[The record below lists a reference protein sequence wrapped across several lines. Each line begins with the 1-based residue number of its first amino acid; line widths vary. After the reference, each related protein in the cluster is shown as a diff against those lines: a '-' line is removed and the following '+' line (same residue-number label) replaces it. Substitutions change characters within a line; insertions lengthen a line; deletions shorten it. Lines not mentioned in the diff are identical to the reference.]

1 MARLLFASLLCHAT
15 VATGLLP
22 RINAAVIVPGFL
34 SGASDFKA
42 MADTLTSRGIPT
54 VVVPMPVWHW
64 LPCLGGRSM
73 RPMLERIDHTVRHLA
88 ANGGDVTSV
97 PDFQYSPLDCWADF
111 RQTPGGVFSVGGSVE
126 PDEYPVVEPRGTFPP
141 AGAPQGRVAIIGH
154 SAGGWISRVYLSDRS
169 YGGKAYGGASL
180 VHSFV
185 TLGAP
190 LADSAGPAFRGV
202 AWTNREDP
210 PADVRC
216 LAVGATGTPGDSN
229 GKLTLNAYSFC
240 IDGGDGSKIDGD
252 GVTPTFSSVALPGA
266 ETLVLDGVTH
276 FPWSDV
282 FGGPQ
287 FAPELAED
295 HRNGK
300 PWYGT
305 PETVELWAPWLEKQ

>member
-1 MARLLFASLLCHAT
+1 
-15 VATGLLP
+15 LLP
-22 RINAAVIVPGFL
+22 RINSAVIVPGFL
-34 SGASDFKA
+34 SGASDFKSL
-42 MADTLTSRGIPT
+42 ADTLTSRGIPT

-88 ANGGDVTSV
+88 ANGGDATSV
-97 PDFQYSPLDCWADF
+97 PGFQYSPLDCWADF
-111 RQTPGGVFSVGGSVE
+111 WQTPGGGVE

-141 AGAPQGRVAIIGH
+141 AGEPQGRVALIGH
-154 SAGGWISRVYLSDRS
+154 SAGGWISRVYLSGRS

-180 VHSFV
+180 VHSMI

-202 AWTNREDP
+202 AWTNREDAP
-210 PADVRC
+210 PDVRC
-216 LAVGATGTPGDSN
+216 LAVGATGTPGDSS
-229 GKLTLNAYSFC
+229 GRTTFLCYSFC
-240 IDGGDGSKIDGD
+240 INGGDGSKVDGD

-287 FAPELAED
+287 LAPELAKE
-295 HRNGK
+295 HKNGK
-300 PWYGT
+300 PWYGA
-305 PETVELWAPWLEKQ
+305 PETVERWAPWLEEQNDLTNSRRVTTTNE